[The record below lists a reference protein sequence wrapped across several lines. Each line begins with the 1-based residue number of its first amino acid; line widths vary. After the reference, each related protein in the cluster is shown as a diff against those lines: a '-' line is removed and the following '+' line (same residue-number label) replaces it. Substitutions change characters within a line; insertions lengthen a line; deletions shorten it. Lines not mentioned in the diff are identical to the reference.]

1 MRKTVVAVLAL
12 VMLAGVVTA
21 DPALG
26 AGRGLIRVQDARVEE
41 DGALVF
47 ANRWMFQHVDLNPG
61 ATNIGPLYGLE
72 LSYSPFPFIEGNWN
86 LVGVNQYR
94 TPGGLAYDFQGY
106 GLGGKLSIPWIPVLK
121 LGASG
126 NWFIERKNHTL
137 AGFLNGEVSKNGYWR
152 ALGSLRLW
160 ELYKTLPTLMFNY
173 GTDLGA
179 NPSKFAGAGIE
190 LATNALDYFIEAN
203 VEGAPGVDLSDNLK
217 DLHRARLTP
226 GVHIKFPYLHL
237 NGGVEI
243 GLNDSTPD
251 YQVVAGISLVSPF
264 PKPKPR
270 PMGQIA
276 GKVEDALT
284 GKPLAA
290 KVRFVN
296 RRYGRIK
303 TDARNGTFYVAKAP
317 VGALLLEA
325 SSEGYVSDAA
335 AITVA
340 DRGAATYTFRLRSA
354 KPVGMI
360 AGRVFD
366 AQTRRPVAATV
377 SVVDTEL
384 EPAMSDEKTG
394 FFRFDNLPVGLYNIM
409 VEGEGFLVDE
419 QVAEV
424 EEAKATKLEVA
435 LARPEP
441 EKPQVVIEPVPVK
454 VETVVVTK
462 IDTTGQTQLTKPA
475 PNAEPG
481 TIITLRGVMFDFDRS
496 DIREDGRPALL
507 EAAKILNQN
516 PGLKVEVRGYTDD
529 RGSDEYNLGLSER
542 RAQSV
547 YDFLVREGVDGNRM
561 TVRGYGETNFVASND
576 TDEGRQQ
583 NRRVDFVVVK

>member
-1 MRKTVVAVLAL
+1 VLA
-12 VMLAGVVTA
+12 VITLAGVVAA

-47 ANRWMFQHVDLNPG
+47 ANRWMFQHVALNPG

-86 LVGVNQYR
+86 LVGVNQLR
-94 TPGGLAYDFQGY
+94 SSGGLDYDFQGY
-106 GLGGKLSIPWIPVLK
+106 GLGGKFSIPWIPVLK
-121 LGASG
+121 LGVSG
-126 NWFIERKNHTL
+126 NWFIERKNRALTS
-137 AGFLNGEVSKNGYWR
+137 FMNGEVSKNGYWR
-152 ALGSLRLW
+152 GLASLRLW

-173 GTDLGA
+173 GSDMGA
-179 NPSKFAGAGIE
+179 NPSKFAGVGIE

-203 VEGAPGVDLSDNLK
+203 VEDDASFDFSDDPLK
-217 DLHRARLTP
+217 ARRARLTP

-237 NGGVEI
+237 DGGVEI

-251 YQVVAGISLVSPF
+251 YQVVAGISFVSPF
-264 PKPKPR
+264 PKPKPK

-290 KVRFVN
+290 KIRFVN
-296 RRYGRIK
+296 RRQSALK
-303 TDARNGTFYVAKAP
+303 TDPKNGTFYIAKSP

-325 SSEGYVSDAA
+325 SSAGYISEAAPISVPDRAA
-335 AITVA
+335 ATH
-340 DRGAATYTFRLRSA
+340 TFRLRSA
-354 KPVGMI
+354 KPVGTI
-360 AGRVFD
+360 AGRVYD
-366 AQTRRPVAATV
+366 AQTKRPLVATV
-377 SVVDTEL
+377 TVVDTRL
-384 EPAMSDEKTG
+384 EPVMSSENTG
-394 FFRFDNLPVGLYNIM
+394 FFRFDNLPIGLYNIM
-409 VEGEGFLVDE
+409 VEGEGYLNDE
-419 QVAEV
+419 QVVEV
-424 EEAKATKLEVA
+424 EEAKTAKLAVGLAT
-435 LARPEP
+435 PEP
-441 EKPQVVIEPVPVK
+441 EKPQTVIEPIPAK
-454 VETVVVTK
+454 VETVVVK
-462 IDTTGQTQLTKPA
+462 EIDTTGRTNLTRPA

-507 EAAKILNQN
+507 EAAQILNQN
-516 PGLKVEVRGYTDD
+516 PGIKVEVRGYTDD

-576 TDEGRQQ
+576 TEEGRQQ
-583 NRRVDFVVVK
+583 NRRVDFVVAK